1 MAPSNPYTC
10 GLLTPCARRPRL
22 GHVEMTKKEMHDDR
36 YYSRLGDLITKRLK
50 HEIYDMFEGAIT
62 W

>member
-1 MAPSNPYTC
+1 MA
-10 GLLTPCARRPRL
+10 
-22 GHVEMTKKEMHDDR
+22 KKEMHEYR

-50 HEIYDMFEGAIT
+50 HEIYDIFEEAIT